1 MTEKL
6 VIRDFF
12 EYFDNSCPY
21 HNGSMVEL
29 QAAIEKADPS
39 ILTKDAQWFHTWSQS
54 GKRRKERPQQEI
66 WRHPWYVYEEKE

>member
-1 MTEKL
+1 
-6 VIRDFF
+6 
-12 EYFDNSCPY
+12 
-21 HNGSMVEL
+21 MVAL
-29 QAAIEKADPS
+29 QAAIEQADPS